1 LIQIHAVV
9 TRSTEHHDSA
19 NLALLSRKFFAALPF
34 RSSHEPISTISGLA
48 EFQQMCHTLRDLLP
62 SSEAAA
68 TAAASSNPLGA
79 MLAALHCDIT
89 VLAPESAAFDGLQR
103 AITENNE
110 SVNPQRRMVI
120 RHVYASSSLLGVYSV
135 VCWVHEGIHE
145 TSSTL

>member
-1 LIQIHAVV
+1 
-9 TRSTEHHDSA
+9 
-19 NLALLSRKFFAALPF
+19 
-34 RSSHEPISTISGLA
+34 
-48 EFQQMCHTLRDLLP
+48 MCHTLRDLLP